1 MSSSPLYTL
10 TKERSLPSP
19 VYRCCLRSG
28 YSAARFPRVS
38 PAVPP
43 PTSTSELPFVYCLKG
58 VGILTFGIE
67 VSFSSRLS
75 EYDGLFVVVRAIVLE
90 HPRAHVLDLVLAYRG
105 DDVRVVG
112 PSVLPVVLGGLGR
125 MIRMRVVEP
134 QEVHVSLLRPLLKL
148 LYLQRLDE
156 EATAPVL
163 IVGVFRSPDVDYNLH
178 VARVHPDDGPGALLR
193 VSLLRVVVDVF
204 HVPRLDSQRQTP
216 TPPRSSRRGICP
228 PR

>member
-75 EYDGLFVVVRAIVLE
+75 EYDRLFVVVRAVVLE
-90 HPRAHVLDLVLAYRG
+90 HPRAHVLDLVLTHGG

-112 PSVLPVVLGGLGR
+112 PGVLPVVLGGLGR
-125 MIRMRVVEP
+125 VIRVRVVEP
-134 QEVHVSLLRPLLKL
+134 QEVHVPFLRPLLEL

-156 EATAPVL
+156 KAPRPIL
-163 IVGVFRSPDVDYNLH
+163 LVGVLGAPDVDHDLH
-178 VARVHPDDGPGALLR
+178 FAYVHPDEGSGALLG
-193 VSLLRVVVDVF
+193 VGFLRVIVDMT
-204 HVPRLDSQRQTP
+204 HVPRTDPQRQKP
-216 TPPRSSRRGICP
+216 TPPR
-228 PR
+228 

>member
-75 EYDGLFVVVRAIVLE
+75 EYDRLFVVVRAVVLE
-90 HPRAHVLDLVLAYRG
+90 HPRAHVIDLVLAHGG
-105 DDVRVVG
+105 DDVRVVRPG
-112 PSVLPVVLGGLGR
+112 VLPVVLGGLGR
-125 MIRMRVVEP
+125 VIRVRMVEP
-134 QEVHVSLLRPLLKL
+134 QEIHVQLPRPLLEP

-156 EATAPVL
+156 EAMPPVL
-163 IVGVFRSPDVDYNLH
+163 VVGILCPPDVYHDLH
-178 VARVHPDDGPGALLR
+178 LARVHPDEGAGALFGVGLFC
-193 VSLLRVVVDVF
+193 VVVDVP
-204 HVPRLDSQRQTP
+204 HVPRPDLERHYSSQKLSERYLSAP
-216 TPPRSSRRGICP
+216 
-228 PR
+228 